1 MHSKQA
7 NDSTRDLEARDLEPV
22 RFSRLNL
29 MAQSAAHF
37 AHGVQQDEDE
47 EEDTA
52 AMRKGSATHAYLLGQ
67 SDRVTVYRD
76 GARNKKHKKYQDF
89 MAAHPDKLILS
100 PKEHAQAEGMRR
112 SIQRHARALELLD
125 GIQER
130 RIWWD
135 IGGRPCAGT
144 PDVVTFLPKRGDVV
158 PKRVVELK
166 TARTSA
172 PHLFQWLARK
182 AFYHA
187 QVAWYSEGVERTLV
201 YPPGP
206 VEEHYVVAVESTP
219 PYPVTVLRVCP
230 SMLTLGRKQW
240 RLWWEALAVCEATGR
255 FPAYVE
261 SDVEW
266 EDEEVE
272 LEWDEAAA

>member
-7 NDSTRDLEARDLEPV
+7 NDLEPV

-29 MAQSAAHF
+29 MARSAAHF
-37 AHGVQQDEDE
+37 AHGTQQDEAEDE
-47 EEDTA
+47 DDDTA

-67 SDRVTVYRD
+67 ADRVTTYTE

-89 MAAHPDKLILS
+89 MAANPDKLILS
-100 PKEHAQAEGMRR
+100 PKEFAMADGMRR

-125 GIQER
+125 GIQEE

-135 IGGRPCAGT
+135 IGGRSCAGT
-144 PDVVTFLPKRGDVV
+144 PDVVKLLAPRGDVV

-166 TARTSA
+166 TCRTSA

-187 QVAWYSEGVERTLV
+187 QVAWYAEGVERTLV

-206 VEEHYVVAVESTP
+206 VEEHYVVAVESTA
-219 PYPVTVLRVCP
+219 PYPVTVLRVRP

-240 RLWWEALAVCEATGR
+240 RLWWEQLQVCEASGR

-261 SDVEW
+261 SDVDW
-266 EDEEVE
+266 EDEEAVE